1 MKKPKLM
8 KERIRRVSVLF
19 KELGYELQD
28 SEYFDDTYT
37 SAILADDGFQA
48 GLFIDRESKF
58 LEMAFTFSFSP
69 SLSEFIKARIEEMLH
84 VTYEYGCYLS
94 IQNSSREISFSV
106 FSKIYYVGLNYLCL
120 RETVKDF
127 RASIEALQELLE
139 IQKEFGKGATHGDT

>member
-28 SEYFDDTYT
+28 NEYFDDTYT
-37 SAILADDGFQA
+37 AGFLAEDGFQA
-48 GLFIDRESKF
+48 GLFVDRESKF
-58 LEMAFTFSFSP
+58 LELAFTFSFSP
-69 SLSEFIKARIEEMLH
+69 SLSEFIKERIEEMLH
-84 VTYEYGCYLS
+84 VAYEYGCYLS

-106 FSKIYYVGLNYLCL
+106 FSKIYYVGLNYLTL
-120 RETVKDF
+120 RETIRDF

-139 IQKEFGKGATHGDT
+139 IQKEFGKGASHGDS